1 MDQST
6 GLIRQLALASQHQ
19 HDITLAR
26 EQIHP
31 LPAGSFCLADSGYQ
45 GLTLEGVSVVYP
57 FKKPRK
63 RELDTEQ
70 KAFNR
75 RLAQLRVKIEH
86 RIRSLKI
93 FRVLKGVYRGRRRRF
108 ELRLRL
114 IAGLVNHMIKR

>member
-1 MDQST
+1 MKFQLLVDQST
-6 GLIRQLALASQHQ
+6 GLIRQLVLASQHQ

-26 EQIHP
+26 EQTDL
-31 LPAGSFCLADSGYQ
+31 LPMGSVCLADSGYQ

-63 RELDTEQ
+63 RELDTDQ

-75 RLAQLRVKIEH
+75 RLAQLRVTVEH

-93 FRVLKGVYRGRRRRF
+93 FRLLKGVYRGRRRRL
-108 ELRLRL
+108 ELRL
-114 IAGLVNHMIKR
+114 

>member
-1 MDQST
+1 M
-6 GLIRQLALASQHQ
+6 
-19 HDITLAR
+19 
-26 EQIHP
+26 
-31 LPAGSFCLADSGYQ
+31 
-45 GLTLEGVSVVYP
+45 VYP